1 MAFLRPV
8 KIWHFIVVPPVAMAI
23 VLAVFRV
30 IDRAAVP
37 AGGVPG
43 EAYATART
51 ILIGLSMAS
60 VIAVLAI
67 RYRTGYELQIQR
79 RNEVLEETR
88 DFLTR
93 IIESTADGIVVRDAQ
108 GRVAS
113 WNPAAEAI
121 FGWTSAEMQ
130 GRTVE
135 RLVVQAGE
143 SDPALPRIDAALRE
157 GRTLRNLEASGRRK
171 DGSPVTFAL
180 TVAPLTDAAGVF
192 TGTTGIVRDITALK
206 QLERQYLERE
216 RLAAVGEL
224 AAMVAH
230 EVRNPLA
237 GIRGGCEILLEG
249 YSAGDPRYDI
259 GVEIIHQVDRLTRTV
274 HDLLTFARPRAVDR
288 VPTDLHALIDRILQN
303 LRDDPANAAIE
314 VVRDFTDD
322 LPVVQVDGRQME
334 QVFLNLVLNAIQA
347 VKHQG
352 RVTIRT
358 AAAGREFV
366 VSIADT
372 GPGIPEGA
380 RDHIFQPFFTTRSQ
394 GTGLG
399 LAIVKKIVEAHGGR
413 IDATSPPGSGAV
425 FTVTLPQEA

>member
-1 MAFLRPV
+1 MAFLRRV
-8 KIWHFIVVPPVAMAI
+8 RIWHFIMVPPLAMALLLALSRVVDRL
-23 VLAVFRV
+23 VLPPGG
-30 IDRAAVP
+30 AAGDLYQTTRMV
-37 AGGVPG
+37 
-43 EAYATART
+43 
-51 ILIGLSMAS
+51 LIGLAMAS
-60 VIAVLAI
+60 VIAVLAV

-93 IIESTADGIVVRDAQ
+93 IIESTADGIVVRDAK

-121 FGWTSAEMQ
+121 FGWTADEMR
-130 GRTVE
+130 GKDVG
-135 RLVVQAGE
+135 VVLPDSE
-143 SDPALPRIDAALRE
+143 VDDALRRIDVALQE

-171 DGSPVTFAL
+171 DGSPVTFSL
-180 TVAPLTDAAGVF
+180 TLAPLRDAAGAF

-206 QLERQYLERE
+206 QLERQFLERE

-249 YSAGDPRYDI
+249 YTPGDARHDI

-274 HDLLTFARPRAVDR
+274 HDLLTFARPRAVDP
-288 VPTDLHALIDRILQN
+288 VPTDMHALIDRILQN
-303 LRDDPANAAIE
+303 LRDDPGNAAIE
-314 VVRDFTDD
+314 VVRDFSDD
-322 LPVVQVDGRQME
+322 VSVVQVDGRQIE

-347 VKHQG
+347 MQHRG
-352 RVTIRT
+352 RVTISTR
-358 AAAGREFV
+358 AGHRDLV
-366 VSIADT
+366 VSVADS
-372 GPGIPEGA
+372 GPGIRPDA
-380 RDHIFQPFFTTRSQ
+380 IAHIFQPFFTTRSQ

-413 IDATSPPGSGAV
+413 IEAASPPGSGAV
-425 FTVTLPQEA
+425 FTVTLPKEPS

>member
-1 MAFLRPV
+1 MALLKPV
-8 KIWHFIVVPPVAMAI
+8 KIWHFIVIPPMAMA
-23 VLAVFRV
+23 VLLGLFRLA
-30 IDRAAVP
+30 I
-37 AGGVPG
+37 PG
-43 EAYATART
+43 EEYHTVRSV
-51 ILIGLSMAS
+51 LISLSMAS
-60 VIAVLAI
+60 VIAVLAV
-67 RYRTGYELQIQR
+67 RYRTGYEA
-79 RNEVLEETR
+79 VLEETR

-93 IIESTADGIVVRDAQ
+93 IIQSTADAIVVRDAA
-108 GRVAS
+108 GRVTS

-121 FGWTSAEMQ
+121 FGWTAAEMEGQ
-130 GRTVE
+130 TVE
-135 RLVVQAGE
+135 RIVARSGE
-143 SDPALPRIDAALRE
+143 ADPALPRIDAALRE
-157 GRTLRNLEASGRRK
+157 GRTLRNLEAHGSRK

-180 TVAPLTDAAGVF
+180 TVAPLRDAAGAF

-206 QLERQYLERE
+206 QMERQYLERE

-249 YSAGDPRYDI
+249 YPPGDPRHDI

-303 LRDDPANAAIE
+303 LRDDPANAAVE
-314 VVRDFTDD
+314 VVRDFADD
-322 LPVVQVDGRQME
+322 LTVAQVDGRQIE

-347 VKHQG
+347 MKHKG
-352 RVTIRT
+352 RVTIST
-358 AAAGREFV
+358 AATGREIV
-366 VSIADT
+366 VSVADS
-372 GPGIPEGA
+372 GPGIRPEA
-380 RDHIFQPFFTTRSQ
+380 LDHIFQPFFTTRAQ

-413 IDATSPPGSGAV
+413 IAVASEPGSGAL
-425 FTVTLPQEA
+425 FTVTLPKEA